1 MTDTEKGLPEVKNVM
16 VAEAVDSAGIVG
28 DVTQHGVFVPRD
40 TVVETV
46 RAESV
51 VEDADVEETDAED
64 DDADDSDE
72 TVVEED
78 EELG

>member
-46 RAESV
+46 RTESV

-64 DDADDSDE
+64 DADDTDE